1 MSDHVCPYMYE
12 CACVGASGCMGV
24 CANVPLFVLRASL
37 CVASVCCACL
47 RVCALHVCVCV
58 CACPCEFANCGYV
71 CVVCVCSCVL
81 AYVCACVFMCVC
93 VCVCMCVCM
102 CECVWM
108 NVCVCVHV
116 CKHGSLDHWRLYATH
131 TSSIPTH
138 AMR

>member
-58 CACPCEFANCGYV
+58 YVRVRVNLQIVGMFAWCVYVHACLRM
-71 CVVCVCSCVL
+71 CVLVCSCVC
-81 AYVCACVFMCVC
+81 ACACACVYACVNAC
-93 VCVCMCVCM
+93 
-102 CECVWM
+102 
-108 NVCVCVHV
+108 
-116 CKHGSLDHWRLYATH
+116 G
-131 TSSIPTH
+131 
-138 AMR
+138 